1 MKAAAFLSH
10 EVEGYGALL
19 LQSSC
24 ILQAVPGS
32 GNDSNVFKMSLG
44 TGGRRKRLCLPTA
57 QMQQAFG
64 LREVTDPTE
73 KAGGHWLGST

>member
-10 EVEGYGALL
+10 EVEGHGALF

-32 GNDSNVFKMSLG
+32 GNDSSVFKMSLG
-44 TGGRRKRLCLPTA
+44 RGKRKRLCFPTA
-57 QMQQAFG
+57 QTQQALG